1 MEDKT
6 EKINIIFKSLSD
18 FFDSLNFNETW
29 SIILASAV
37 ICIGIIIGA
46 IVINIISSKILVKLI
61 SRLVKKTSTNWD
73 DVIFKRGVFNRL
85 SRLVPALFVFLTIS
99 LAFPLYESISDFIKR
114 LAVAYMIIIVISVLE
129 ALISSVDDIYKKHE
143 VSKRRPITGYLQI
156 LKIFLFIMGIGLVIT
171 TILNKSPIALLS
183 GIGALSAV
191 LLLVFKDSIL
201 GFVAS
206 IQLTANNMV
215 RIGDWIEMPQY
226 GADGDVIDVTLQSVK
241 VQNWDK
247 TITTIPIY
255 SLVSGSFKNWRG
267 MSESGGRRIKRS
279 INIDIGSIK
288 FCSKE
293 MIANFKKFR
302 HISEYI
308 SSKEKEIGEYNKD
321 FKVDEAF
328 LVNGRHLTN
337 IGTFRAYL
345 EGYLR
350 NHPKIS
356 KDMTFLIRQLPAVS
370 DGLPIEI
377 YVFCSDTAW
386 VNYEG
391 IQADIFDHIFAVI
404 PEFELRVFQNP
415 SGADLKNIKC

>member
-1 MEDKT
+1 MYDF
-6 EKINIIFKSLSD
+6 INDLFHSLKLDESLS
-18 FFDSLNFNETW
+18 
-29 SIILASAV
+29 SILTSAV
-37 ICIGIIIGA
+37 ICVGIIIAA
-46 IVINIISSKILVKLI
+46 IVLNLVSGKVLVKLI
-61 SRLVKKTSTNWD
+61 KKIVKKTSISWD
-73 DVIFKRGVFNRL
+73 DVVFRRGVFNRL
-85 SRLVPALFVFLTIS
+85 SRLVPALLVFLTCH
-99 LAFPLYESISDFIKR
+99 LAFPDYEILSAFIER
-114 LAVAYMIIIVISVLE
+114 AAVAYMIIVVISVLE

-156 LKIFLFIMGIGLVIT
+156 LKIFLFIMGIGLVVT

-191 LLLVFKDSIL
+191 LLLVFKDSIM

-215 RIGDWIEMPQY
+215 RIGDWIEMPKF
-226 GADGDVIDVTLQSVK
+226 GADGDVTDVTLQSIK

-279 INIDIGSIK
+279 LNIDINSIK
-288 FCSKE
+288 FCTEEMLKNFSK
-293 MIANFKKFR
+293 FKS
-302 HISEYI
+302 ISEYI
-308 SSKEKEIGEYNKD
+308 AGKEKEIGEYNSG
-321 FKVDEAF
+321 FTVDKAF

-350 NHPKIS
+350 NHPKIH
-356 KDMTFLIRQLPAVS
+356 KDMTFLIRQLPVTAE
-370 DGLPIEI
+370 GLPMEI
-377 YVFCSDTAW
+377 YVFCNDTAW
-386 VNYEG
+386 VSYEG

-404 PEFELRVFQNP
+404 PEFELRVFQKP
-415 SGADLKNIKC
+415 SGADLKEIKC